1 MSVQD
6 MIKKSVL
13 EADNFS
19 SAINFGTF
27 ITIILNMSVAVLIG
41 YLIFRIYRKYYNG
54 VIYSRTY
61 GLTLVGMTILTC
73 MVTLAIST
81 NIVISLGMVGA
92 LSIVR
97 YRTAIKEPLDL
108 LYMFWAIT
116 SGITV
121 GANMYVLVG
130 IGFLVMYIFI
140 SLTFGKKAVASAYIL
155 MVRYEGDENVSD
167 NIMREFNSMKHTVKS
182 KLYRNGTYELTVEVT
197 CREAQLSFVER
208 VERVMG
214 VTQVSF
220 VKYNGEYHG

>member
-1 MSVQD
+1 MSIKD

-19 SAINFGTF
+19 NAINLGTF
-27 ITIILNMSVAVLIG
+27 ITIVLNMSIAVLVG
-41 YLIFRIYRKYYNG
+41 YLIFRIYKKYYNG

-121 GANMYVLVG
+121 GANMYLLVAA
-130 IGFLVMYIFI
+130 GFAVMALFI
-140 SLTFGKKAVASAYIL
+140 SVTFGKKSATDVYIL
-155 MVRYEGDENVSD
+155 MVRYEGSEEIGDAVLKSLGKLKYT
-167 NIMREFNSMKHTVKS
+167 IKS
-182 KLYRNGTYELTVEVT
+182 KIYKNGIYEMTLEIT
-197 CREAQLSFVER
+197 CKENQMNFIER
-208 VERVMG
+208 FEEMNG
-214 VTQVSF
+214 ILQVSF

>member
-19 SAINFGTF
+19 NAINFGTF
-27 ITIILNMSVAVLIG
+27 FTIILNMAVAVLVG

-121 GANMYVLVG
+121 GANMYVLVAV
-130 IGFLVMYIFI
+130 GFLVMYIFV
-140 SLTFGKKAVASAYIL
+140 SVTFGKKAVANTYIL
-155 MVRYEGDENVSD
+155 MVRYEGDENISD

-182 KLYRNGTYELTVEVT
+182 KLYKNGTYEMTVEVT
-197 CREAQLSFVER
+197 CKEEQLSFVER
-208 VERVMG
+208 IERVMG

>member
-13 EADNFS
+13 ESENFS
-19 SAINFGTF
+19 QSISWGTIGNIIINM
-27 ITIILNMSVAVLIG
+27 LLAVIVG
-41 YLIFRIYRKYYNG
+41 YCIYLVYKKFFNG
-54 VIYSRTY
+54 VIYSKTY
-61 GLTLVGMTILTC
+61 ALTLVGMTILTC

-116 SGITV
+116 SGITI
-121 GANMYVLVG
+121 GASMYILVI
-130 IGFLVMYIFI
+130 IGFVVMTAFI
-140 SLTFGKKAVASAYIL
+140 ALCFRTKSRMETYIL
-155 MVRYEGDENVSD
+155 MVQYAGNETGDQIIRELNKVRYQ
-167 NIMREFNSMKHTVKS
+167 IKS
-182 KLYRNGTYELTVEVT
+182 KIFRDGMAEMTLQVE
-197 CREAQLSFVER
+197 CKESQMIFVER
-208 VERVMG
+208 IQAIAKVKN
-214 VTQVSF
+214 VTF